1 MRDYKKE
8 AEISRPKI
16 SDFYTDKTCFDRDQ
30 KLLNLICPIIGI
42 VCHVMLLLVTSN
54 VTQHSGPKTKSLL
67 SDSLKNV

>member
-1 MRDYKKE
+1 M
-8 AEISRPKI
+8 
-16 SDFYTDKTCFDRDQ
+16 DKTCFDTDQ

-67 SDSLKNV
+67 SVSLKNV